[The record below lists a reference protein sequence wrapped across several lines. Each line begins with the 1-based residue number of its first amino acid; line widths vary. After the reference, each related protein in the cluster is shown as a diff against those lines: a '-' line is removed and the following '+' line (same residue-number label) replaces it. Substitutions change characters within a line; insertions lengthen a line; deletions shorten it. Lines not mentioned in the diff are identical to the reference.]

1 MKSIKVRSTLYKFCK
16 IGLFTVIICASVLT
30 ALFIADRQF
39 ALEME
44 LPLWVLIFLWAAVMW
59 MALLLCLMTFTKL
72 FTTLITTFN
81 ETEIIIFEETVRTEK
96 RTTRIPYKDI
106 LEIEYAKP
114 SAIRT
119 TLGAYMGKIS
129 IRVGRMRIKYTEP
142 QHYESG
148 NTVIETNLPYSAVKA
163 AKKAFNLDITLVK
176 DQFSF

>member
-1 MKSIKVRSTLYKFCK
+1 MKSIKVRSAFYKFCK
-16 IGLFTVIICASVLT
+16 IGLFAVIVGAFAVT

-39 ALEME
+39 SLEME
-44 LPLWVLIFLWAAVMW
+44 LPLWVLIFLWAAAW
-59 MALLLCLMTFTKL
+59 MVLLLCLMTFTKL

-81 ETEIIIFEETVRTEK
+81 ETEIIIFEETVRIEK

-106 LEIEYAKP
+106 LEIDSAKP

-119 TLGAYMGKIS
+119 TLRVYIGKIS

-142 QHYESG
+142 QHYEGG

-163 AKKAFNLDITLVK
+163 AIKAFNLDIKLVK